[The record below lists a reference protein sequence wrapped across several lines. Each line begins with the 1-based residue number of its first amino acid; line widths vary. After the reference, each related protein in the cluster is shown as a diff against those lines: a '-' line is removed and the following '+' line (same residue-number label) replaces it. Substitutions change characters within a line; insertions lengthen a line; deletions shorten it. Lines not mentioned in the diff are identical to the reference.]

1 MQVEVAILAQDSRCK
16 FAHSS
21 SMAPFALALVAVAA
35 AKVRLEDDEAVSM
48 QVDEMAEFYIGSA
61 GGMETAEGGQA
72 DIELQKMH
80 DNCYGKVRDT
90 VAHLSCLM
98 LENGCH
104 SGCEYALKTKPAAG
118 WALPDLRSW
127 FGGSK

>member
-1 MQVEVAILAQDSRCK
+1 MQVEVAILAQDSRSK

-48 QVDEMAEFYIGSA
+48 QVDEKAASKDAAAHRAVAECKAACAAEVAKCKAEQLGDGFVDEMAEFYIGSA

-72 DIELQKMH
+72 D
-80 DNCYGKVRDT
+80 
-90 VAHLSCLM
+90 
-98 LENGCH
+98 
-104 SGCEYALKTKPAAG
+104 
-118 WALPDLRSW
+118 
-127 FGGSK
+127 